1 MKKNYLF
8 FLAIL
13 LSIQSFAQQYQV
25 AGTCT
30 NNTMLFKSET
40 ASNFRQ
46 RICSSS
52 DFVVASPSGKIAA
65 VYAKVSSGNQITN
78 STMKIEAMGLKHMFN
93 MLNLKS

>member
-13 LSIQSFAQQYQV
+13 LSIQSFAQQYQA

-40 ASNFRQ
+40 TSNFRQ
-46 RICSSS
+46 CIYSQS
-52 DFVVASPSGKIAA
+52 DFAAASPSGNID
-65 VYAKVSSGNQITN
+65 VYTKVSSNNQITN
-78 STMKIEAMGLKHMFN
+78 LTMKMETMGLKHMFN
-93 MLNLKS
+93 MLKLKS